1 MGVITLSVTLGTSRK
16 AGKLCYWM
24 GLVFI
29 RARPGEKSRLHKL
42 SDFLFISSIN
52 DEV

>member
-1 MGVITLSVTLGTSRK
+1 MRVITLSVILGTSRK

-29 RARPGEKSRLHKL
+29 RAKPGEKSHVQKL
-42 SDFLFISSIN
+42 SDFLFISSVN